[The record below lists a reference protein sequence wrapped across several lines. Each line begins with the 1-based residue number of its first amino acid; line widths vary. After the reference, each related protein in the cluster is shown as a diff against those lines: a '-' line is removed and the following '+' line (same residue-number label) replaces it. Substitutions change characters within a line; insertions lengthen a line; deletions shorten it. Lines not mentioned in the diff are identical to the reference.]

1 MIIKTIIVS
10 ICIIVLLFGFVVF
23 RGAPYVPSKRRDV
36 KRAFS
41 DLYQLDSSDVLVDI
55 GSGDGVVLRLAAK
68 QGIKRAVGY
77 ELNPI
82 LVLLS
87 RWMSRRYTNVQIKLA
102 DFWLTSLPSDVTVVY
117 VFGESR
123 DINKMAK
130 KVARE
135 AAKQGRSIAFI
146 SYGFI
151 VKDMSPVRT
160 SGSHHLYQ
168 FDPLQSKEA

>member
-1 MIIKTIIVS
+1 MFKIIIIV
-10 ICIIVLLFGFVVF
+10 ICIVVLLFGFVVF
-23 RGAPYVPSKRRDV
+23 RGAPYVPSKRRDI
-36 KRAFS
+36 KRAFTA
-41 DLYQLDSSDVLVDI
+41 LYPLGSSDVLVDI
-55 GSGDGVVLRLAAK
+55 GSGDGVVLRAAAK
-68 QGIKRAVGY
+68 QGARAVGY

-87 RWMSRRYTNVQIKLA
+87 RWLSRKYTAITIKLA

-135 AAKQGRSIAFI
+135 AVKQGRSIAFI
-146 SYGFI
+146 SYGFTLRDAVP
-151 VKDMSPVRT
+151 VKTVGP
-160 SGSHHLYQ
+160 HHLYR